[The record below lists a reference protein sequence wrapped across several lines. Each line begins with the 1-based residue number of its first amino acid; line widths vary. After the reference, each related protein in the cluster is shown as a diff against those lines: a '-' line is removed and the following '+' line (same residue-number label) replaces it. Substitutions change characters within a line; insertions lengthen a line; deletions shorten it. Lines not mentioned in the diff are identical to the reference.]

1 MARGRKSSTPE
12 GAKANMLLKAIGLAQ
27 VVMLYLKAKAANWS
41 KEQLLDNAARELG
54 VNLDGADPKKFKAN
68 LWLRMFGG
76 ATANPGMLM
85 ALARSHK
92 NLGSQKK
99 RLNKVSTFART
110 KFDDMPEDGRKKLE
124 AEAKRT
130 GFTVGSLLA
139 LKQRAAT
146 EAAEKL
152 EEHIETVESLANQV
166 GITSTGE
173 LGWMPEGGAASI
185 SRPFDIS
192 GITDS
197 FGDLLFD
204 DEVEYEDAEDD
215 ESEGDE
221 EEETE

>member
-12 GAKANMLLKAIGLAQ
+12 GAKANAILKAIGLAQ

-41 KEQLLDNAARELG
+41 KEQLLDNAAKELKI
-54 VNLDGADPKKFKAN
+54 NLDGADPKKFKAN
-68 LWLRMFGG
+68 LWLKMFGG

-92 NLGSQKK
+92 NLGSAKK
-99 RLNKVSTFART
+99 RLNKVSAFARV
-110 KFDDMPEDGRKKLE
+110 KFDDLPEDGQKKLE
-124 AEAKRT
+124 AEAKRS

-139 LKQRAAT
+139 LKQRAAS

-152 EEHIETVESLANQV
+152 EEHIETVENLANQV

-173 LGWMPEGGAASI
+173 LGWMPEGGSASI

-204 DEVEYEDAEDD
+204 DEDAEYEDVEDIEEDD
-215 ESEGDE
+215 